1 MERTFLSWNITN
13 WITVLIM
20 VYLGWALF
28 AGLSQLWKNWGRSG
42 AGLLLLVPIPALLAA
57 GGFA

>member
-28 AGLSQLWKNWGRSG
+28 AGLSQLWKNWGRG
-42 AGLLLLVPIPALLAA
+42 
-57 GGFA
+57 